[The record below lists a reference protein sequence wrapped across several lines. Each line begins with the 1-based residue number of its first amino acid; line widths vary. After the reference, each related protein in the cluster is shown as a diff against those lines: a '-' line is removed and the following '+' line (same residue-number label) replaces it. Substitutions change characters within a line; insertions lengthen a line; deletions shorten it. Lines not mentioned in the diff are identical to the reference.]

1 MFRNFILAAAI
12 AGTATIADAAPQVEL
27 WRLDCGRI
35 AVNDLS
41 VFSDTFA
48 YAREKK
54 TLTDSCYVIR
64 HGADY
69 MLWDT
74 GLPAALLGKPLA
86 PGEVLAPT
94 LDRTVPDQLK
104 EIAIKPEAIRLIGIS
119 HYHFDHVGQAADFP
133 KARLMIGKTDLE
145 ALKASPA
152 PFGADPSLLTPW
164 LSGGAPLDTVEGDK
178 DVFGDGSVVM
188 LSAPGHTP
196 GSHALLV
203 RLAEKGPVL
212 LSGDVAHFE
221 KQFETGGIPPF
232 NTNRAESLASMARL
246 QAMARTLGATLVV
259 QHDADD
265 IAKLP
270 AFPTSAK

>member
-1 MFRNFILAAAI
+1 MLRNFMFAAAI
-12 AGTATIADAAPQVEL
+12 ATTAATANAAPQVEL

-35 AVNDLS
+35 AVGDLS
-41 VFSDTFA
+41 VFSDTLA
-48 YAREKK
+48 YTGEKK

-64 HGADY
+64 HGNDY

-74 GLPAALLGKPLA
+74 GLPATLLGKPLA
-86 PGEVLAPT
+86 LNEALAPT
-94 LDRTVPDQLK
+94 LDRTVPDQLG
-104 EIAIKPEAIRLIGIS
+104 EIAVKPEAISLIGIS
-119 HYHFDHVGQAADFP
+119 HYHFDHVGQAAGFP
-133 KARLMIGKTDLE
+133 KARLMIGKADLE
-145 ALKASPA
+145 ALKSKPV

-164 LSGGAPLDTVEGDK
+164 LSGGAPLEAVEGDR

-203 RLAEKGPVL
+203 RLAGKGPVL

-221 KQFETGGIPPF
+221 KQFETDGVPPF
-232 NTNRAESLASMARL
+232 NTNRADSLASMARL
-246 QAMARTLGATLVV
+246 QSMARTLGATLIV

-270 AFPTSAK
+270 AFPASAK